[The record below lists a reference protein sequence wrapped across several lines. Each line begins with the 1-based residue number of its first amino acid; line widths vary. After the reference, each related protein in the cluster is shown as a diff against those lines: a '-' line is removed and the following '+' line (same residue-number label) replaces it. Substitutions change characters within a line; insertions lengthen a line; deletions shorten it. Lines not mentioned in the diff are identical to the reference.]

1 MVKVKEA
8 TAVPLVAAADVW
20 FVGLVAAATW
30 PARQL
35 LRSSIMAA
43 ARLLLAVLL

>member
-1 MVKVKEA
+1 VKEA
-8 TAVPLVAAADVW
+8 TVVPLLAAADVW

-35 LRSSIMAA
+35 LCSSIMVAT
-43 ARLLLAVLL
+43 RLLLTLLL

>member
-8 TAVPLVAAADVW
+8 TAVPLLAAADVW

-30 PARQL
+30 PARQF

-43 ARLLLAVLL
+43 ARLLLALL